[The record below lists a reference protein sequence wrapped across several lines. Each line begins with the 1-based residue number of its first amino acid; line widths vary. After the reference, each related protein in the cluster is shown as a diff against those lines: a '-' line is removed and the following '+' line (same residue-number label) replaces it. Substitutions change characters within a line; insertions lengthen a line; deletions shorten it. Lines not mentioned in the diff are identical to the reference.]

1 LILLTFKGRR
11 LMHSNR
17 ILASFYQQVA
27 ILVKNKNRA
36 QLDRM
41 IDVRNA
47 IVGRLQPIIDFEKC
61 PKPIRDKLSVLTD
74 QSAREIEYIESAIR
88 KLPPDL
94 RVVSSNSR

>member
-1 LILLTFKGRR
+1 MDTSHLNGEEH
-11 LMHSNR
+11 MHSNP
-17 ILASFYQQVA
+17 IPASFYQQVA

-41 IDVRNA
+41 IEVRNA
-47 IVGRLQPIIDFEKC
+47 IVDKLQLIIDLDKC

-88 KLPPDL
+88 RLPPDL
-94 RVVSSNSR
+94 RVVSSNCR